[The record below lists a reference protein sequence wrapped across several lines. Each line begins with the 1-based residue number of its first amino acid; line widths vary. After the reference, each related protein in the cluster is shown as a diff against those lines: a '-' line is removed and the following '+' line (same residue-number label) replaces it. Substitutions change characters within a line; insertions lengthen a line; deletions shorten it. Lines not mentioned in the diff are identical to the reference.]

1 MKILKIWIAAFFLTL
16 VSALFIIVK
25 QLTFNA
31 EFRFGFPFHWL
42 MANRS
47 ILSEAPWSFT
57 FLWNWFIVD
66 LAIYVLLVTTAT
78 VIYEKKL
85 KLVSTRNIYRIFFS
99 LLYAILVILC
109 WAFIIWISLFY
120 FGFVSPLSTG
130 YDVFHGIWTWLR
142 FLIAIVTIILTW
154 FLIKYFKRAST
165 T

>member
-1 MKILKIWIAAFFLTL
+1 MKILKIWIAAFILTL
-16 VSALFIIVK
+16 VSGLFIIVR
-25 QLTFNA
+25 QIGFSA

-42 MANRS
+42 IANRNY
-47 ILSEAPWSFT
+47 LPETLWSFT

-66 LAIYVLLVTTAT
+66 LAIYVLLVTIAT

-85 KLVSTRNIYRIFFS
+85 KFVSNRNIYKIFFS
-99 LLYAILVILC
+99 LLYAVLVSCC
-109 WAFIIWISLFY
+109 WAFIIWISQFY
-120 FGFVSPLSTG
+120 FGFVSPSS
-130 YDVFHGIWTWLR
+130 DVFHGIWTWLR